1 MITFK
6 EFISE
11 SPTNVSSGLGIR
23 GLGDVSGDPK
33 GSLSNWAA
41 QNAATPPPAQD
52 LINQHLD
59 LHTSTSSVSSGINS
73 DTKDNIIHA
82 GKVKAKIKANK

>member
-1 MITFK
+1 MKKFK

-23 GLGDVSGDPK
+23 GFGDVSGDPK

-41 QNAATPPPAQD
+41 QNAVTPPPGQD
-52 LINQHLD
+52 LIAQHLD
-59 LHTSTSSVSSGINS
+59 LHTSTSSVDAGINS
-73 DTKDNIIHA
+73 DTKDNILHI
-82 GKVKAKIKANK
+82 GKVKIKAKK